1 MSIRIDVIGLG
12 PGPARYLTLESR
24 DLLLAG
30 PVYLRT
36 AVHPTIAELKS
47 WGCRYSSFDRL
58 YEAATDFDSLY
69 RQIVDQLLSEAR
81 AQGSIV
87 YAVPGNP
94 LVAETTVTQLLAAAK
109 GSDVTVKIHTAV
121 SCLDVIFEVLAKDP
135 TDGVQILDGLGL
147 NLEQLHLDQ
156 PLLITQVYSQAVAAE
171 VKLLLLERLDPE
183 FPVTVIKGA
192 GCDDQR
198 CETLP
203 LEDLDRIDWID
214 HLTSVWVPS
223 APPANRPPLNHLRYV
238 VDRLRD
244 PDGGCPWDLKQTP
257 QTLRKYVLEEA
268 YEVVHALDEGDP
280 DEICEELGDLLLQ
293 VYLQARVAQDMG
305 DFDLDDVAR
314 GIAEKLIYRH
324 PHVFGETTVA
334 DADEVKRNWEELKAQ
349 EKIAKG
355 QLDAN
360 SSVLDKLTLALP
372 ALTLAEKIS
381 RKVAHVGFD
390 WPERQGVIAKIDEEY
405 QELLEA
411 CDSEDLSAIFHELGD
426 VMFTLVNLARWYK
439 LDPEDALRQ
448 TNARFTRRFQAMERK
463 LGGRSL
469 KELELQEWDLLWNAA
484 KAEVG

>member
-1 MSIRIDVIGLG
+1 MSARIDVVGLG

-36 AVHPTIAELKS
+36 AVHPTIAELKT
-47 WGCRYSSFDRL
+47 WGCRYSSFDSL
-58 YEAATDFDSLY
+58 YEAAADFDSLY
-69 RQIVDQLLSEAR
+69 LQIVEQLISEAK
-81 AQGSIV
+81 AQGQIV

-94 LVAETTVTQLLAAAK
+94 LVAETTVTHLLAAAR
-109 GSDVTVKIHTAV
+109 GTDLTVKIHTAV
-121 SCLDVIFEVLAKDP
+121 SCLDVIFEVIGKDP
-135 TDGVQILDGLGL
+135 TDGVQILDGLRL
-147 NLEQLHLDQ
+147 TLEQLHLDQ
-156 PLLITQVYSQAVAAE
+156 PLLITQVYSQAVASE

-183 FPVTVIKGA
+183 FPITVIKAA
-192 GCDDQR
+192 GCDEER
-198 CETLP
+198 YETMP
-203 LEDLDRIDWID
+203 LEELDRIDWID
-214 HLTSVWVPS
+214 HLTSVWVPE
-223 APPANRPPLNHLRYV
+223 APPANRAPLSHLRYV

-244 PDGGCPWDLKQTP
+244 PEGGCPWDLKQTP

-280 DEICEELGDLLLQ
+280 DEISEELGDLLLQ

-314 GIAEKLIYRH
+314 GIAQKLIYRH
-324 PHVFGETTVA
+324 PHVFGDTQVA

-349 EKIAKG
+349 EKAAKSHSSET
-355 QLDAN
+355 Q
-360 SSVLDKLTLALP
+360 SVLDKMTLALP
-372 ALTLAEKIS
+372 SLTLAEKIS

-411 CDSEDLSAIFHELGD
+411 CDSEDLDAIFHELGD
-426 VMFTLVNLARWYK
+426 VFFTLVNLARWYK

-448 TNARFTRRFQAMERK
+448 TNARFTRRFQAMERQ
-463 LGGRSL
+463 LDGRSL
-469 KELELQEWDLLWNAA
+469 KDLDLKEWDQLWNAA